1 MKGLRAWTQALVAS
15 SLTTR
20 ARSVGQHPRCSA
32 AATANRLAALIS
44 DGDGVNDSLIILD
57 PYPAWRPPNHKQE
70 WPDRS
75 RRALPLHQ

>member
-1 MKGLRAWTQALVAS
+1 
-15 SLTTR
+15 
-20 ARSVGQHPRCSA
+20 
-32 AATANRLAALIS
+32 
-44 DGDGVNDSLIILD
+44 VNDSLIILD